1 MDKVYIQTYSVREM
15 LEKDFAKSIETIAK
29 IGYAGVELAG
39 QYGGLSAAEL
49 KKLLD
54 DNGLECI
61 SAHIGLEQAESY
73 IDYIAELGAKYIICP
88 SARIADYDAALKV
101 AEGLNKVGEA
111 CAKAGMKY
119 GFHNHTSEFR
129 MAGDKYIEE
138 VLIENTDPS
147 KVIFQLDVGWCTTAG
162 VNAAEFIKKHAGR
175 FELIH
180 AKEAGKV
187 VGTDEPI
194 DWSKIKFGPD
204 KRPIFTDEMK
214 AAMAERM
221 RMNVPTGK
229 GLIDWSEIKA
239 VADAQG
245 AKAYIVEREWD
256 YAGDIF
262 QCVKDDW
269 VHLSRI

>member
-15 LEKDFAKSIETIAK
+15 LEKDFVKSIETIAK

-39 QYGGLSAAEL
+39 QYGGLNAAEM
-49 KKLLD
+49 KKMLS
-54 DNGLECI
+54 DNGLVCI
-61 SAHIGLEQAESY
+61 SAHIGLDQAEGY

-88 SARIADYDAALKV
+88 MARIADYDGAMMV

-119 GFHNHTSEFR
+119 GYHNHTSEFR

-147 KVIFQLDVGWCTTAG
+147 KVVFQLDVGWCTTAG
-162 VNAAEFIKKHAGR
+162 VNAVEFIKKHAGR

-194 DWSKIKFGPD
+194 DWSKVKFGPD
-204 KRPIFTDEMK
+204 KRPIFTEEMRN
-214 AAMAERM
+214 AMAERM

-229 GLIDWSEIKA
+229 GLIDWKEIKD

-262 QCVKDDW
+262 QCVKEDW
-269 VHLSRI
+269 EHLRGV